1 MGLLALVAAQL
12 GLLLSH
18 HRKKRLSVHH
28 HVLSSSNA
36 WRASNTVAAIPAKIG
51 PDLYNPTT
59 RLLTVLELLQ
69 SRGRISGAELAE
81 RLEVDPRS
89 VRRYVTMLQD
99 IGIPISGERG
109 RHGGYRLRPG
119 FKLPPLMLTEDEAL
133 ALTLGLITAHRLG
146 VAGATQAF
154 EGALAKVDRV
164 LPPAVRDQLR
174 AVQQTLTYD
183 VPYPATPPS
192 AGSVFAFSSGVHE
205 KRRVHIRYHSENGRE
220 TERDVDPY
228 GLVYRNARWYAVGWC
243 HLRTDVRVFRL
254 DRVLE
259 ARLLEAT
266 FTPPENFDVQA
277 ELTRSLAAAYSEW
290 TVEAILET
298 TLEEARKRISAI
310 VGTVEPHADG
320 VLLCSRVDTL
330 DWAAHYLMGLPWNVK
345 VISPPELAQALRK
358 LRGKI
363 DRVLAG

>member
-1 MGLLALVAAQL
+1 M
-12 GLLLSH
+12 
-18 HRKKRLSVHH
+18 
-28 HVLSSSNA
+28 
-36 WRASNTVAAIPAKIG
+36 
-51 PDLYNPTT
+51 YNPTT

-183 VPYPATPPS
+183 VPYPATPP
-192 AGSVFAFSSGVHE
+192 AAASVFAFSSGVHE
-205 KRRVHIRYHSENGRE
+205 KRRVHIHYHSENGRE
-220 TERDVDPY
+220 TERDGPFVAS
-228 GLVYRNARWYAVGWC
+228 LTNS
-243 HLRTDVRVFRL
+243 
-254 DRVLE
+254 
-259 ARLLEAT
+259 LLKPT
-266 FTPPENFDVQA
+266 SFSP
-277 ELTRSLAAAYSEW
+277 
-290 TVEAILET
+290 
-298 TLEEARKRISAI
+298 
-310 VGTVEPHADG
+310 
-320 VLLCSRVDTL
+320 
-330 DWAAHYLMGLPWNVK
+330 LP
-345 VISPPELAQALRK
+345 
-358 LRGKI
+358 
-363 DRVLAG
+363 